1 MWTPLDDRTEIN
13 PLSAKEL
20 KAIEPNVMFR
30 VQWVTMIIHTTTCA
44 LLLLS
49 ISAACG
55 QAGSVPARPERA
67 FHGPTLFAIAADSA
81 DYVQFMS
88 GMQRADLGTVV
99 EGPVSGYR
107 LVWITSEHGGM
118 IGVTRGD
125 GSAPASRDRNMQLI
139 DREFV
144 LPFRTAEGKRGLS
157 VVSDIPCGL
166 ICRTVWYYVEE

>member
-1 MWTPLDDRTEIN
+1 
-13 PLSAKEL
+13 
-20 KAIEPNVMFR
+20 
-30 VQWVTMIIHTTTCA
+30 MIIHTTTCA

-55 QAGSVPARPERA
+55 QAASVPARPEQA
-67 FHGPTLFAIAADSA
+67 FHGPTLFASAADSA

-88 GMQRADLGTVV
+88 GMQRAELGTPV

-118 IGVTRGD
+118 FAASRGD
-125 GSAPASRDRNMQLI
+125 GSAPALREKDLLSDA
-139 DREFV
+139 REFA

-157 VVSDIPCGL
+157 VVSDKPCAL
-166 ICRTVWYYVEE
+166 ICRTVWYYVEK

>member
-1 MWTPLDDRTEIN
+1 
-13 PLSAKEL
+13 
-20 KAIEPNVMFR
+20 
-30 VQWVTMIIHTTTCA
+30 MIIHTTNCA

-49 ISAACG
+49 IGAACG
-55 QAGSVPARPERA
+55 QAGSVPTRPEEA
-67 FHGPTLFAIAADSA
+67 FHGPAFFASVADSS

-88 GMQRADLGTVV
+88 GMQRADLGTMV

-107 LVWITSEHGGM
+107 LVWITSEHGG
-118 IGVTRGD
+118 IFGATRGD
-125 GSAPASRDRNMQLI
+125 GSAPASRERTMQLI
-139 DREFV
+139 NREFV